1 MYRIPS
7 TLNGDLDYTQSLID
21 QFKTGEI
28 QAGQLKSNRVPMGI
42 YEQRKNQ
49 HYMLRLRCAGG
60 LVTPEQL
67 AKIAFVG
74 HQLSTSHL
82 HVTTRQEIQIHNV
95 DIEDAIPA
103 LKKLEKVGISSAG
116 GGGNTVR
123 NMMVDDRSGL
133 TADEE
138 FDVYPYV
145 EELTSRLIAE
155 KDSFTMPRKYKVAID
170 TSVATANYSYIA
182 DLGLQARIKDGQRGF
197 RVLIAGSAAS
207 NAHTGWEVFDFLPEK
222 DLYRAAK
229 ALKNWFHKYG
239 NRRNRHKARMRYVF
253 YKYGTEEAKRLYLE
267 EFEELKK
274 DGSIDF
280 EASALPLEHH
290 KPSFSPLGEKEV
302 KSEERRVKNSNPL
315 GVPADLQSD
324 GKQGTSKNEI
334 IDVEAFETWKR
345 RYAHKQT
352 NAEGLKENLWYAYI
366 PLRHGNNSTDFFA
379 EVAEYLGNYGNDVI
393 RFTKKEQI
401 QVRNIPEEYLT
412 NIYAFFKK
420 LGVYQI
426 DYPVVVTNLTCCTGA
441 DTCRL
446 GICLPK
452 GAIDGIAK
460 QLLDSDLNLDAIPD
474 FELRMNGCTNIC
486 ALATWGDLGFSGRVG
501 RVGDDPYPAYTIWL
515 PVKGKHEID
524 LQQGYIAAKKIPAFV
539 EDYLRDVIAEQAN
552 YADYYEYVA
561 KRGVNIV
568 KDLIAKY
575 KEVAPYSEKPD
586 TFFDF
591 GDDEKFSLI
600 KYGKAECSAG
610 LFDIIEI
617 DQDTI
622 REKRKEVEQLLENT
636 PQGVPADLQSAGKQA
651 ISGGSKVPADL
662 KSDGKQGTSK
672 IEKLLHDIVFSEN
685 RMLLVTRGLDPR
697 TDEDVYQ
704 GFEKE
709 FIAAGIIPQ
718 KFKVLTEKA
727 RNNESLISEKPL
739 IDELADLLNDLYQNM
754 DDSLQFKLPA
764 AQSPTDNTDNTDSKE
779 KSAESA
785 KSARPK
791 NGSEKEEKSVS
802 SVKSVGQKTGSEKEE
817 KSVSSVKSVGQ
828 KNTSEKEQKSVSSV
842 KSARQKNTSE
852 KEQKSSAGEP
862 EAISPDVKKD
872 FRGVMCPM
880 NFVKTKIALTPMQS
894 GQILEILL
902 DDGAPIE
909 NVPGSVKNEGHTIL
923 STEKVENYWKVLIK
937 KK

>member
-21 QFKTGEI
+21 QFKAGEI

-267 EFEELKK
+267 EFEKLKK

-280 EASALPLEHH
+280 EAPALPLEHH
-290 KPSFSPLGEKEV
+290 KPNF
-302 KSEERRVKNSNPL
+302 
-315 GVPADLQSD
+315 PALKAPTD
-324 GKQGTSKNEI
+324 
-334 IDVEAFETWKR
+334 FETWKR

-460 QLLDSDLNLDAIPD
+460 QLLNSNLNLDAIPD

-552 YADYYEYVA
+552 HAHYYDYVA

-575 KEVAPYSEKPD
+575 KEVAPYSEEPD

-622 REKRKEVEQLLENT
+622 REKRKEVELLMGNT
-636 PQGVPADLQSAGKQA
+636 PQGVPADLQSDGKQA
-651 ISGGSKVPADL
+651 I
-662 KSDGKQGTSK
+662 SK

-697 TDEDVYQ
+697 TDEDVYN

-718 KFKVLTEKA
+718 KFKVLTDKA
-727 RNNESLISEKPL
+727 RNNESLIEQKPL

-764 AQSPTDNTDNTDSKE
+764 E
-779 KSAESA
+779 KTPVEQVA
-785 KSARPK
+785 
-791 NGSEKEEKSVS
+791 EEK
-802 SVKSVGQKTGSEKEE
+802 TAEE
-817 KSVSSVKSVGQ
+817 KAPAEQVSE
-828 KNTSEKEQKSVSSV
+828 EKAPAEKA
-842 KSARQKNTSE
+842 SAAEETE
-852 KEQKSSAGEP
+852 T
-862 EAISPDVKKD
+862 IVPDVKKD

>member
-21 QFKTGEI
+21 QFKAGEI

-280 EASALPLEHH
+280 EAPALPLEHH
-290 KPSFSPLGEKEV
+290 KPNF
-302 KSEERRVKNSNPL
+302 
-315 GVPADLQSD
+315 PALKAPTD
-324 GKQGTSKNEI
+324 
-334 IDVEAFETWKR
+334 FETWKR

-379 EVAEYLGNYGNDVI
+379 KVAEYLGNYGNDVI

-460 QLLDSDLNLDAIPD
+460 QLLNSNLNLDAIPD

-501 RVGDDPYPAYTIWL
+501 RVGDAPYPAYTIWL

-552 YADYYEYVA
+552 YADYYDYVA

-575 KEVAPYSEKPD
+575 KEVAPYSEEPD

-622 REKRKEVEQLLENT
+622 REKRKEVELLMGNI
-636 PQGVPADLQSAGKQA
+636 PQGVPADLQSDGKQA
-651 ISGGSKVPADL
+651 
-662 KSDGKQGTSK
+662 TSK

-697 TDEDVYQ
+697 TDEDVYN

-718 KFKVLTEKA
+718 KFKVLTDKA
-727 RNNESLISEKPL
+727 RNNESLIEQKPL

-764 AQSPTDNTDNTDSKE
+764 E
-779 KSAESA
+779 KTPVEQVA
-785 KSARPK
+785 
-791 NGSEKEEKSVS
+791 EEK
-802 SVKSVGQKTGSEKEE
+802 TAEE
-817 KSVSSVKSVGQ
+817 KAPAEQVSE
-828 KNTSEKEQKSVSSV
+828 EKAPAEKA
-842 KSARQKNTSE
+842 SAAEETE
-852 KEQKSSAGEP
+852 T
-862 EAISPDVKKD
+862 IVPDVKKD

>member
-21 QFKTGEI
+21 QFKAGEI

-280 EASALPLEHH
+280 KAPALPLEHH
-290 KPSFSPLGEKEV
+290 KPNFPPLKA
-302 KSEERRVKNSNPL
+302 PT
-315 GVPADLQSD
+315 D
-324 GKQGTSKNEI
+324 
-334 IDVEAFETWKR
+334 FETWKR

-460 QLLDSDLNLDAIPD
+460 QLLNSNLNLDAIPD

-501 RVGDDPYPAYTIWL
+501 RVGDAPYPAYTIWL

-552 YADYYEYVA
+552 YADYYDYVA

-568 KDLIAKY
+568 KELIAKY
-575 KEVAPYSEKPD
+575 KEVAPYSEEPD

-622 REKRKEVEQLLENT
+622 REKRKEVELLMGNT
-636 PQGVPADLQSAGKQA
+636 PQGVPADLQSDGKQA
-651 ISGGSKVPADL
+651 
-662 KSDGKQGTSK
+662 TSK

-697 TDEDVYQ
+697 TDEDVYN

-718 KFKVLTEKA
+718 KFKVLTDKA
-727 RNNESLISEKPL
+727 RNNESLIEQKPL

-754 DDSLQFKLPA
+754 DDSLQFKLTA
-764 AQSPTDNTDNTDSKE
+764 E
-779 KSAESA
+779 KTPVEQVA
-785 KSARPK
+785 
-791 NGSEKEEKSVS
+791 EEKNA
-802 SVKSVGQKTGSEKEE
+802 EE
-817 KSVSSVKSVGQ
+817 KAPAEQVSE
-828 KNTSEKEQKSVSSV
+828 EKAPAEKA
-842 KSARQKNTSE
+842 SAAEETE
-852 KEQKSSAGEP
+852 T
-862 EAISPDVKKD
+862 IVPDVKKD

>member
-21 QFKTGEI
+21 QFKAGEI

-103 LKKLEKVGISSAG
+103 LKKLGKVGISSAG

-280 EASALPLEHH
+280 EAPALPLEHH
-290 KPSFSPLGEKEV
+290 KPNF
-302 KSEERRVKNSNPL
+302 
-315 GVPADLQSD
+315 PALKAPTD
-324 GKQGTSKNEI
+324 
-334 IDVEAFETWKR
+334 FETWKR

-352 NAEGLKENLWYAYI
+352 NAEGLKEDLWYAYI

-460 QLLDSDLNLDAIPD
+460 QLLNSNLNLDAIPD

-552 YADYYEYVA
+552 HADYYDYVA

-568 KDLIAKY
+568 KELIAKY
-575 KEVAPYSEKPD
+575 KEVAPYSEEPD

-622 REKRKEVEQLLENT
+622 REKRKEVEQLLGNI
-636 PQGVPADLQSAGKQA
+636 PQGVSADLQSDGKQA
-651 ISGGSKVPADL
+651 
-662 KSDGKQGTSK
+662 TSK

-697 TDEDVYQ
+697 TDEDVYN

-718 KFKVLTEKA
+718 KFKILTDKA
-727 RNNESLISEKPL
+727 RNNESLIEQKPL

-764 AQSPTDNTDNTDSKE
+764 E
-779 KSAESA
+779 KTPVEQVA
-785 KSARPK
+785 
-791 NGSEKEEKSVS
+791 EEKNA
-802 SVKSVGQKTGSEKEE
+802 EE
-817 KSVSSVKSVGQ
+817 KAPAEQVSE
-828 KNTSEKEQKSVSSV
+828 EKAPAEKA
-842 KSARQKNTSE
+842 SAAEETE
-852 KEQKSSAGEP
+852 T
-862 EAISPDVKKD
+862 IVPDVKKD

>member
-21 QFKTGEI
+21 QFKAGEI

-207 NAHTGWEVFDFLPEK
+207 NAHTGWEVFGFLPEK

-280 EASALPLEHH
+280 KAPALPLVHH
-290 KPSFSPLGEKEV
+290 KPNFPPLKA
-302 KSEERRVKNSNPL
+302 PT
-315 GVPADLQSD
+315 D
-324 GKQGTSKNEI
+324 
-334 IDVEAFETWKR
+334 FETWKR

-460 QLLDSDLNLDAIPD
+460 QLLSSDLNLDAIPD

-501 RVGDDPYPAYTIWL
+501 RVGDDPYPAYTVWL

-539 EDYLRDVIAEQAN
+539 EDYLRDVIAEQTN
-552 YADYYEYVA
+552 YVDYYEYVA

-575 KEVAPYSEKPD
+575 KEIASYSEEPD

-622 REKRKEVEQLLENT
+622 REKRKEVEQLE
-636 PQGVPADLQSAGKQA
+636 D
-651 ISGGSKVPADL
+651 
-662 KSDGKQGTSK
+662 TSK

-697 TDEDVYQ
+697 TDEDVYN

-718 KFKVLTEKA
+718 KFKVLTDKA

-764 AQSPTDNTDNTDSKE
+764 AQSPTDFTDNTDSKE

-785 KSARPK
+785 KSAR
-791 NGSEKEEKSVS
+791 
-802 SVKSVGQKTGSEKEE
+802 QKD
-817 KSVSSVKSVGQ
+817 
-828 KNTSEKEQKSVSSV
+828 TSE
-842 KSARQKNTSE
+842 N
-852 KEQKSSAGEP
+852 EQKSSAGEP
-862 EAISPDVKKD
+862 GATSPDVKKD

>member
-1 MYRIPS
+1 M
-7 TLNGDLDYTQSLID
+7 
-21 QFKTGEI
+21 
-28 QAGQLKSNRVPMGI
+28 
-42 YEQRKNQ
+42 
-49 HYMLRLRCAGG
+49 
-60 LVTPEQL
+60 
-67 AKIAFVG
+67 
-74 HQLSTSHL
+74 
-82 HVTTRQEIQIHNV
+82 
-95 DIEDAIPA
+95 
-103 LKKLEKVGISSAG
+103 
-116 GGGNTVR
+116 
-123 NMMVDDRSGL
+123 
-133 TADEE
+133 
-138 FDVYPYV
+138 
-145 EELTSRLIAE
+145 
-155 KDSFTMPRKYKVAID
+155 
-170 TSVATANYSYIA
+170 
-182 DLGLQARIKDGQRGF
+182 
-197 RVLIAGSAAS
+197 
-207 NAHTGWEVFDFLPEK
+207 
-222 DLYRAAK
+222 
-229 ALKNWFHKYG
+229 
-239 NRRNRHKARMRYVF
+239 
-253 YKYGTEEAKRLYLE
+253 YLE
-267 EFEELKK
+267 EFEALKK
-274 DGSIDF
+274 DDSIDF
-280 EASALPLEHH
+280 EAPALPLEHH
-290 KPSFSPLGEKEV
+290 KPNFPALKVWNETSGEKRSSV
-302 KSEERRVKNSNPL
+302 K
-315 GVPADLQSD
+315 
-324 GKQGTSKNEI
+324 EI
-334 IDVEAFETWKR
+334 LDSEAFETWKR

-379 EVAEYLGNYGNDVI
+379 EVAEYLANYGNDVI

-552 YADYYEYVA
+552 YADYYDYVA

-568 KDLIAKY
+568 KELIAKY
-575 KEVAPYSEKPD
+575 KEVAPYSEEPD

-622 REKRKEVEQLLENT
+622 REKLGEIDKILGDDKSHT
-636 PQGVPADLQSAGKQA
+636 DLTNLTDIVNEEDAK
-651 ISGGSKVPADL
+651 
-662 KSDGKQGTSK
+662 K

-697 TDEDVYQ
+697 TDDDVYN

-709 FIAAGIIPQ
+709 FIAAGIIRQ

-727 RNNESLISEKPL
+727 RNNESLTAEKTL
-739 IDELADLLNDLYQNM
+739 IDELAQLLNDLYQNM
-754 DDSLQFKLPA
+754 DDSLQFKLPSDSS
-764 AQSPTDNTDNTDSKE
+764 QTDAKDSKE
-779 KSAESA
+779 KDNQKEKSVGSVCVSESKNANDKSAESV
-785 KSARPK
+785 
-791 NGSEKEEKSVS
+791 GDQKEESNEI
-802 SVKSVGQKTGSEKEE
+802 Q
-817 KSVSSVKSVGQ
+817 
-828 KNTSEKEQKSVSSV
+828 
-842 KSARQKNTSE
+842 
-852 KEQKSSAGEP
+852 
-862 EAISPDVKKD
+862 PDVKKD

>member
-21 QFKTGEI
+21 QFKAGEI

-280 EASALPLEHH
+280 KAPALPLEHH
-290 KPSFSPLGEKEV
+290 KPNFPPLKA
-302 KSEERRVKNSNPL
+302 PT
-315 GVPADLQSD
+315 D
-324 GKQGTSKNEI
+324 
-334 IDVEAFETWKR
+334 FETWKR

-460 QLLDSDLNLDAIPD
+460 QLLNSNLNLDAIPD

-552 YADYYEYVA
+552 YADYYDYVA

-568 KDLIAKY
+568 KELIAKY
-575 KEVAPYSEKPD
+575 KEVAPYSEEPD

-622 REKRKEVEQLLENT
+622 REKRKEVEQLE
-636 PQGVPADLQSAGKQA
+636 D
-651 ISGGSKVPADL
+651 
-662 KSDGKQGTSK
+662 TSK

-697 TDEDVYQ
+697 TDEDVYN

-718 KFKVLTEKA
+718 KFKVLTDKA
-727 RNNESLISEKPL
+727 RNNESLIAEKPL

-764 AQSPTDNTDNTDSKE
+764 DQSPTDFTENTDSKE
-779 KSAESA
+779 KSAESN
-785 KSARPK
+785 S
-791 NGSEKEEKSVS
+791 KEEKSVS
-802 SVKSVGQKTGSEKEE
+802 SVKSVGQKD
-817 KSVSSVKSVGQ
+817 
-828 KNTSEKEQKSVSSV
+828 TSENE
-842 KSARQKNTSE
+842 E
-852 KEQKSSAGEP
+852 KSSAGEP

>member
-21 QFKTGEI
+21 QFKAGEI

-280 EASALPLEHH
+280 EAPTLPLEHH
-290 KPSFSPLGEKEV
+290 KPNFPPLKA
-302 KSEERRVKNSNPL
+302 PT
-315 GVPADLQSD
+315 D
-324 GKQGTSKNEI
+324 
-334 IDVEAFETWKR
+334 FETWKR

-460 QLLDSDLNLDAIPD
+460 QLLNSNLNLDAIPD

-501 RVGDDPYPAYTIWL
+501 RVGDAPYPAYTIWL

-552 YADYYEYVA
+552 YADYYDYVA

-568 KDLIAKY
+568 KELIAKY
-575 KEVAPYSEKPD
+575 KEVAPYSEEPD

-622 REKRKEVEQLLENT
+622 REKRKEVELLMGNT
-636 PQGVPADLQSAGKQA
+636 PQGVPADLQSDGKQA
-651 ISGGSKVPADL
+651 
-662 KSDGKQGTSK
+662 TSK

-697 TDEDVYQ
+697 TDEDVYN

-718 KFKVLTEKA
+718 KFKVLTDKA
-727 RNNESLISEKPL
+727 RNSASLIEQKPL

-754 DDSLQFKLPA
+754 DDSLQFKLTA
-764 AQSPTDNTDNTDSKE
+764 E
-779 KSAESA
+779 KTPVEQVA
-785 KSARPK
+785 
-791 NGSEKEEKSVS
+791 EEKNA
-802 SVKSVGQKTGSEKEE
+802 EE
-817 KSVSSVKSVGQ
+817 KAPAEQVSE
-828 KNTSEKEQKSVSSV
+828 EKAPAEKA
-842 KSARQKNTSE
+842 SAAEETE
-852 KEQKSSAGEP
+852 T
-862 EAISPDVKKD
+862 IVPDVKKD

>member
-21 QFKTGEI
+21 QFKAGEI

-82 HVTTRQEIQIHNV
+82 HITTRQEIQIHNV
-95 DIEDAIPA
+95 DIEDVIPA
-103 LKKLEKVGISSAG
+103 LKKLEKVSISSAG

-280 EASALPLEHH
+280 KAPALPLEHH
-290 KPSFSPLGEKEV
+290 KPNFPPLKA
-302 KSEERRVKNSNPL
+302 PT
-315 GVPADLQSD
+315 D
-324 GKQGTSKNEI
+324 
-334 IDVEAFETWKR
+334 FETWKR

-460 QLLDSDLNLDAIPD
+460 QLLNSNLNLDAIPD

-501 RVGDDPYPAYTIWL
+501 RVGDAPYPAYTIWL

-552 YADYYEYVA
+552 YADYYDYVA

-568 KDLIAKY
+568 KELIAKY
-575 KEVAPYSEKPD
+575 KEVAPYSEEPD

-622 REKRKEVEQLLENT
+622 REKRKEVELLMGNT
-636 PQGVPADLQSAGKQA
+636 PQGVPADLQSDGKQA
-651 ISGGSKVPADL
+651 
-662 KSDGKQGTSK
+662 TSK

-697 TDEDVYQ
+697 TDEDVYN

-718 KFKVLTEKA
+718 KFKVLTDKA
-727 RNNESLISEKPL
+727 RNNESLIEQKPL

-754 DDSLQFKLPA
+754 DDSLQFKLTA
-764 AQSPTDNTDNTDSKE
+764 E
-779 KSAESA
+779 KTPVEQVA
-785 KSARPK
+785 
-791 NGSEKEEKSVS
+791 EEKNA
-802 SVKSVGQKTGSEKEE
+802 EE
-817 KSVSSVKSVGQ
+817 KAPAEQVSE
-828 KNTSEKEQKSVSSV
+828 EKAPAEKA
-842 KSARQKNTSE
+842 SAAEETE
-852 KEQKSSAGEP
+852 T
-862 EAISPDVKKD
+862 IVPDVKKV

>member
-21 QFKTGEI
+21 QFKAGEI

-280 EASALPLEHH
+280 EAPALPLEHH
-290 KPSFSPLGEKEV
+290 KPNF
-302 KSEERRVKNSNPL
+302 
-315 GVPADLQSD
+315 PALKAPTD
-324 GKQGTSKNEI
+324 
-334 IDVEAFETWKR
+334 FETWKR

-460 QLLDSDLNLDAIPD
+460 QLLNSNLNLDAIPD

-552 YADYYEYVA
+552 YADYYDYVA

-575 KEVAPYSEKPD
+575 KEVAPYSEEPD

-622 REKRKEVEQLLENT
+622 REKRKEVELLMGNI
-636 PQGVPADLQSAGKQA
+636 PQGVPADLQSDGKQA
-651 ISGGSKVPADL
+651 
-662 KSDGKQGTSK
+662 TSK

-697 TDEDVYQ
+697 TDEDVYN

-718 KFKVLTEKA
+718 KFKVLTDKA
-727 RNNESLISEKPL
+727 RNNESLIEQKPL

-764 AQSPTDNTDNTDSKE
+764 E
-779 KSAESA
+779 KTPVEQVA
-785 KSARPK
+785 
-791 NGSEKEEKSVS
+791 EEKNA
-802 SVKSVGQKTGSEKEE
+802 EE
-817 KSVSSVKSVGQ
+817 KAPAEQVSE
-828 KNTSEKEQKSVSSV
+828 EKAPAEKA
-842 KSARQKNTSE
+842 SAAEETE
-852 KEQKSSAGEP
+852 T
-862 EAISPDVKKD
+862 IVPDVKKD

>member
-21 QFKTGEI
+21 QFKAGEI

-222 DLYRAAK
+222 HLYRAAK

-280 EASALPLEHH
+280 EAPALPLEHH
-290 KPSFSPLGEKEV
+290 KPNF
-302 KSEERRVKNSNPL
+302 
-315 GVPADLQSD
+315 PALKAPTD
-324 GKQGTSKNEI
+324 
-334 IDVEAFETWKR
+334 FETWKR

-379 EVAEYLGNYGNDVI
+379 ELAEYLGNYGNDVI

-460 QLLDSDLNLDAIPD
+460 QLLNSNLNLDAIPD

-552 YADYYEYVA
+552 YADYYDYVA

-568 KDLIAKY
+568 KELIAKY
-575 KEVAPYSEKPD
+575 KEVAPYSEEPD

-622 REKRKEVEQLLENT
+622 REKRKEVELLMGNT
-636 PQGVPADLQSAGKQA
+636 PQGVPADLQSDGKQA
-651 ISGGSKVPADL
+651 
-662 KSDGKQGTSK
+662 TSK

-697 TDEDVYQ
+697 TDEDVYN

-718 KFKVLTEKA
+718 KFKVLTDKA
-727 RNNESLISEKPL
+727 RNNESLIEQKPL

-764 AQSPTDNTDNTDSKE
+764 E
-779 KSAESA
+779 KTPVEQVA
-785 KSARPK
+785 
-791 NGSEKEEKSVS
+791 EEK
-802 SVKSVGQKTGSEKEE
+802 TAEE
-817 KSVSSVKSVGQ
+817 KAPAEQVSE
-828 KNTSEKEQKSVSSV
+828 EKAPAEKA
-842 KSARQKNTSE
+842 SAAEETE
-852 KEQKSSAGEP
+852 T
-862 EAISPDVKKD
+862 IVPDVKKD

>member
-21 QFKTGEI
+21 QFKAGEI

-280 EASALPLEHH
+280 EAPDLPLEHH
-290 KPSFSPLGEKEV
+290 KPDFSPLSEKEVKSGLKEV
-302 KSEERRVKNSNPL
+302 KSEERRVNNS
-315 GVPADLQSD
+315 SD
-324 GKQGTSKNEI
+324 FFDS
-334 IDVEAFETWKR
+334 EAFETWKR
-345 RYAHKQT
+345 RYAHKHT

-460 QLLDSDLNLDAIPD
+460 QLLNSNLNLDAIPD

-552 YADYYEYVA
+552 HADYYDYVA

-568 KDLIAKY
+568 KELIAKY
-575 KEVAPYSEKPD
+575 KEVAPYSEEPD

-622 REKRKEVEQLLENT
+622 REKRKEVELLMGNI
-636 PQGVPADLQSAGKQA
+636 PQGVPADLQSDGKQA
-651 ISGGSKVPADL
+651 
-662 KSDGKQGTSK
+662 TSK

-697 TDEDVYQ
+697 TDEDVYN

-718 KFKVLTEKA
+718 KFKVLTDKA
-727 RNNESLISEKPL
+727 RNSASLIEQKPL

-764 AQSPTDNTDNTDSKE
+764 E
-779 KSAESA
+779 KTPVEQVA
-785 KSARPK
+785 
-791 NGSEKEEKSVS
+791 EEK
-802 SVKSVGQKTGSEKEE
+802 TAEE
-817 KSVSSVKSVGQ
+817 KAPAEQVSE
-828 KNTSEKEQKSVSSV
+828 EKAPAEKA
-842 KSARQKNTSE
+842 SAAEETE
-852 KEQKSSAGEP
+852 T
-862 EAISPDVKKD
+862 IVPDVKKD

>member
-21 QFKTGEI
+21 QFKAGEI

-267 EFEELKK
+267 EFEKLKK

-280 EASALPLEHH
+280 EAPALPLEHH
-290 KPSFSPLGEKEV
+290 KPNF
-302 KSEERRVKNSNPL
+302 
-315 GVPADLQSD
+315 PALKAPTD
-324 GKQGTSKNEI
+324 
-334 IDVEAFETWKR
+334 FETWKR

-460 QLLDSDLNLDAIPD
+460 QLLNSNLNLDAIPD

-552 YADYYEYVA
+552 YADYYDYVA

-568 KDLIAKY
+568 KELIAKY
-575 KEVAPYSEKPD
+575 KEVAPYSEEPD

-622 REKRKEVEQLLENT
+622 REKRKEVELLMGNI
-636 PQGVPADLQSAGKQA
+636 PQGVPTDLQ
-651 ISGGSKVPADL
+651 
-662 KSDGKQGTSK
+662 SDGKQATSK

-697 TDEDVYQ
+697 TDEDVYN

-718 KFKVLTEKA
+718 KFKVLTDKA
-727 RNNESLISEKPL
+727 RNNESLIEQKPL

-764 AQSPTDNTDNTDSKE
+764 E
-779 KSAESA
+779 KTPVEQVA
-785 KSARPK
+785 
-791 NGSEKEEKSVS
+791 EEKNA
-802 SVKSVGQKTGSEKEE
+802 EE
-817 KSVSSVKSVGQ
+817 KAPAEQVSE
-828 KNTSEKEQKSVSSV
+828 EKAPAEKA
-842 KSARQKNTSE
+842 SAAEETE
-852 KEQKSSAGEP
+852 T
-862 EAISPDVKKD
+862 IVPDVKKD

>member
-21 QFKTGEI
+21 QFKAGEI

-170 TSVATANYSYIA
+170 TSEATANYSYIA

-280 EASALPLEHH
+280 EAPALPLEHH
-290 KPSFSPLGEKEV
+290 KPGF
-302 KSEERRVKNSNPL
+302 
-315 GVPADLQSD
+315 PALKAPTD
-324 GKQGTSKNEI
+324 
-334 IDVEAFETWKR
+334 FETWKR

-460 QLLDSDLNLDAIPD
+460 QLLNSNLNLDAIPD

-552 YADYYEYVA
+552 YADYYDYVA

-568 KDLIAKY
+568 KELIAKY
-575 KEVAPYSEKPD
+575 KEVAPYSEEPD

-622 REKRKEVEQLLENT
+622 REKRKEVEQLLGNT
-636 PQGVPADLQSAGKQA
+636 PQGVPADLQS
-651 ISGGSKVPADL
+651 
-662 KSDGKQGTSK
+662 DGKQETSK

-697 TDEDVYQ
+697 TDEDVYN

-718 KFKVLTEKA
+718 KFKVLTDKA
-727 RNNESLISEKPL
+727 RNNESLIAEKPL

-764 AQSPTDNTDNTDSKE
+764 E
-779 KSAESA
+779 KTQVEQVA
-785 KSARPK
+785 
-791 NGSEKEEKSVS
+791 EEKNA
-802 SVKSVGQKTGSEKEE
+802 EE
-817 KSVSSVKSVGQ
+817 KAPAEQVSE
-828 KNTSEKEQKSVSSV
+828 EKAPAEKA
-842 KSARQKNTSE
+842 SAAEETE
-852 KEQKSSAGEP
+852 T
-862 EAISPDVKKD
+862 IVPDVKKD

>member
-21 QFKTGEI
+21 QFKAGEI

-280 EASALPLEHH
+280 KAPALPLEHH
-290 KPSFSPLGEKEV
+290 KPNFPPLK
-302 KSEERRVKNSNPL
+302 
-315 GVPADLQSD
+315 VPTD
-324 GKQGTSKNEI
+324 
-334 IDVEAFETWKR
+334 FETWKR

-460 QLLDSDLNLDAIPD
+460 QLLNSNLNLDAIPD

-539 EDYLRDVIAEQAN
+539 EDYLRDVIAEQVN
-552 YADYYEYVA
+552 YADYYDYVA

-568 KDLIAKY
+568 KELIAKY
-575 KEVAPYSEKPD
+575 KEVAPYSEEPD

-622 REKRKEVEQLLENT
+622 REKRKEVELLMGNT
-636 PQGVPADLQSAGKQA
+636 PQGVPADLQSDGKQA
-651 ISGGSKVPADL
+651 I
-662 KSDGKQGTSK
+662 SK

-697 TDEDVYQ
+697 TDEDVYN

-718 KFKVLTEKA
+718 KFKVLTDKA
-727 RNNESLISEKPL
+727 RNNESLIEQKPL

-764 AQSPTDNTDNTDSKE
+764 E
-779 KSAESA
+779 KTPVEQVA
-785 KSARPK
+785 
-791 NGSEKEEKSVS
+791 EEKNA
-802 SVKSVGQKTGSEKEE
+802 EE
-817 KSVSSVKSVGQ
+817 KAPAEQVAE
-828 KNTSEKEQKSVSSV
+828 EKAPVEKA
-842 KSARQKNTSE
+842 SAAEETE
-852 KEQKSSAGEP
+852 T
-862 EAISPDVKKD
+862 IVPDVKKD

>member
-21 QFKTGEI
+21 QFKAGEI

-116 GGGNTVR
+116 GGGNTIR

-280 EASALPLEHH
+280 KAPALPLEHH
-290 KPSFSPLGEKEV
+290 KPNFPPLKA
-302 KSEERRVKNSNPL
+302 PT
-315 GVPADLQSD
+315 D
-324 GKQGTSKNEI
+324 
-334 IDVEAFETWKR
+334 FETWKR

-460 QLLDSDLNLDAIPD
+460 QLLNSNLNLDAIPD

-552 YADYYEYVA
+552 YADYYDYVA

-575 KEVAPYSEKPD
+575 KEVAPYSEEPD

-622 REKRKEVEQLLENT
+622 REKRKEVELLMGNT
-636 PQGVPADLQSAGKQA
+636 PQGVPADLQSDGKQA
-651 ISGGSKVPADL
+651 
-662 KSDGKQGTSK
+662 TSK

-697 TDEDVYQ
+697 TDEDVYN

-718 KFKVLTEKA
+718 KFKVLTDKA
-727 RNNESLISEKPL
+727 RNNESLIEQKPL

-754 DDSLQFKLPA
+754 DDSLQFKLTA
-764 AQSPTDNTDNTDSKE
+764 E
-779 KSAESA
+779 KTPVEQVA
-785 KSARPK
+785 
-791 NGSEKEEKSVS
+791 EEKNA
-802 SVKSVGQKTGSEKEE
+802 EE
-817 KSVSSVKSVGQ
+817 KAPAEQVSE
-828 KNTSEKEQKSVSSV
+828 EKAPAEKA
-842 KSARQKNTSE
+842 SAAEETE
-852 KEQKSSAGEP
+852 T
-862 EAISPDVKKD
+862 IVPDVKKD

>member
-280 EASALPLEHH
+280 EAPALPLEHH
-290 KPSFSPLGEKEV
+290 KPNF
-302 KSEERRVKNSNPL
+302 
-315 GVPADLQSD
+315 PALKAPTD
-324 GKQGTSKNEI
+324 
-334 IDVEAFETWKR
+334 FETWKR

-460 QLLDSDLNLDAIPD
+460 QLLNSDLNLDAIPD

-515 PVKGKHEID
+515 PVRGKHEID

-552 YADYYEYVA
+552 YTDYYEYVA

-575 KEVAPYSEKPD
+575 KEVAPYSEEPD

-622 REKRKEVEQLLENT
+622 REKRKEVELLMGNT
-636 PQGVPADLQSAGKQA
+636 PQGVPADLQS
-651 ISGGSKVPADL
+651 
-662 KSDGKQGTSK
+662 DGKQETSK

-697 TDEDVYQ
+697 TDEDVYN

-718 KFKVLTEKA
+718 KFKVLTDKA
-727 RNNESLISEKPL
+727 RNNKSLIAEKPL
-739 IDELADLLNDLYQNM
+739 IDELAQLLNDLYQNM
-754 DDSLQFKLPA
+754 DDSLQFKLPSDSS
-764 AQSPTDNTDNTDSKE
+764 QTDAKDSKE
-779 KSAESA
+779 KDNQ
-785 KSARPK
+785 K
-791 NGSEKEEKSVS
+791 EKSVE
-802 SVKSVGQKTGSEKEE
+802 SVKSVCVSESKNEEKE
-817 KSVSSVKSVGQ
+817 
-828 KNTSEKEQKSVSSV
+828 
-842 KSARQKNTSE
+842 SA
-852 KEQKSSAGEP
+852 
-862 EAISPDVKKD
+862 AISPDVKKD

>member
-21 QFKTGEI
+21 QFKAGEI

-280 EASALPLEHH
+280 KAPALPLEHH
-290 KPSFSPLGEKEV
+290 KPSFSPLSEKEV
-302 KSEERRVKNSNPL
+302 KSEERRVKNS
-315 GVPADLQSD
+315 SD
-324 GKQGTSKNEI
+324 FFDS
-334 IDVEAFETWKR
+334 EAFETWKR

-460 QLLDSDLNLDAIPD
+460 QLLNSNLNLDAIPD

-552 YADYYEYVA
+552 YADYYDYVA

-575 KEVAPYSEKPD
+575 KEVAPYSEEPD

-622 REKRKEVEQLLENT
+622 REKRKEVEQLE
-636 PQGVPADLQSAGKQA
+636 D
-651 ISGGSKVPADL
+651 
-662 KSDGKQGTSK
+662 TSK

-697 TDEDVYQ
+697 TDDDVYN

-709 FIAAGIIPQ
+709 FIAAGIIPK
-718 KFKVLTEKA
+718 KFKVLTDKA

-764 AQSPTDNTDNTDSKE
+764 AQSPTDFTDNTDSKE

-785 KSARPK
+785 KSAR
-791 NGSEKEEKSVS
+791 
-802 SVKSVGQKTGSEKEE
+802 QKD
-817 KSVSSVKSVGQ
+817 
-828 KNTSEKEQKSVSSV
+828 TSE
-842 KSARQKNTSE
+842 N
-852 KEQKSSAGEP
+852 EQKSSAGEP

-923 STEKVENYWKVLIK
+923 STEKIENYWKVLIK

>member
-21 QFKTGEI
+21 QFKAGEI

-280 EASALPLEHH
+280 EAPALPLEHH
-290 KPSFSPLGEKEV
+290 KPSFSPLSEKEA
-302 KSEERRVKNSNPL
+302 KSEERRVKNS
-315 GVPADLQSD
+315 SD
-324 GKQGTSKNEI
+324 FF
-334 IDVEAFETWKR
+334 DAEAFETWKR

-501 RVGDDPYPAYTIWL
+501 RVGDNPYPAYTIWL

-552 YADYYEYVA
+552 YADYYDYVA

-575 KEVAPYSEKPD
+575 KEVAPYSEEPD

-622 REKRKEVEQLLENT
+622 REKLREIDKILGDDKSHT
-636 PQGVPADLQSAGKQA
+636 DLTNLTDIVNEEDAK
-651 ISGGSKVPADL
+651 
-662 KSDGKQGTSK
+662 K

-697 TDEDVYQ
+697 TDEDVYN

-718 KFKVLTEKA
+718 KFKVLTDKA

-764 AQSPTDNTDNTDSKE
+764 AQSPTDFTDNTDSKE
-779 KSAESA
+779 KSAESNSKEE
-785 KSARPK
+785 KSVGEE
-791 NGSEKEEKSVS
+791 NGSENEQKSVS
-802 SVKSVGQKTGSEKEE
+802 SVKSVG
-817 KSVSSVKSVGQ
+817 
-828 KNTSEKEQKSVSSV
+828 
-842 KSARQKNTSE
+842 QKNTSE

>member
-21 QFKTGEI
+21 QFKAGEI

-42 YEQRKNQ
+42 YEQRNNQ

-133 TADEE
+133 TANEE

-280 EASALPLEHH
+280 EAPALPLEHH
-290 KPSFSPLGEKEV
+290 KPNF
-302 KSEERRVKNSNPL
+302 
-315 GVPADLQSD
+315 PALNAPTD
-324 GKQGTSKNEI
+324 
-334 IDVEAFETWKR
+334 FETWKR

-460 QLLDSDLNLDAIPD
+460 QLLNSDLNLDAIPD

-539 EDYLRDVIAEQAN
+539 EDYLSDVIAEQAN
-552 YADYYEYVA
+552 YADYYDYVA

-568 KDLIAKY
+568 KELIAKY
-575 KEVAPYSEKPD
+575 KEVAPYSEEPD

-622 REKRKEVEQLLENT
+622 REKRKEVELLMGNT
-636 PQGVPADLQSAGKQA
+636 PQGVPADLQSDGKQA
-651 ISGGSKVPADL
+651 
-662 KSDGKQGTSK
+662 TSK

-697 TDEDVYQ
+697 TDEDVYN

-718 KFKVLTEKA
+718 KFKVLTDKA
-727 RNNESLISEKPL
+727 RNNESLIEQKPL

-754 DDSLQFKLPA
+754 DDSLQFKLTA
-764 AQSPTDNTDNTDSKE
+764 E
-779 KSAESA
+779 KTPVEQVA
-785 KSARPK
+785 
-791 NGSEKEEKSVS
+791 EEKAA
-802 SVKSVGQKTGSEKEE
+802 EE
-817 KSVSSVKSVGQ
+817 KAPAEQVSE
-828 KNTSEKEQKSVSSV
+828 EKAPAEKA
-842 KSARQKNTSE
+842 SAAEETE
-852 KEQKSSAGEP
+852 T
-862 EAISPDVKKD
+862 IVPDVKKD

>member
-21 QFKTGEI
+21 QFKAGEI

-280 EASALPLEHH
+280 EAPALPLEHH
-290 KPSFSPLGEKEV
+290 KPSFSPLDA
-302 KSEERRVKNSNPL
+302 PT
-315 GVPADLQSD
+315 D
-324 GKQGTSKNEI
+324 
-334 IDVEAFETWKR
+334 FETWKR

-460 QLLDSDLNLDAIPD
+460 QLLNSNLNLDAIPD

-575 KEVAPYSEKPD
+575 KEVAPYSEEPD

-622 REKRKEVEQLLENT
+622 REKRKEVEQLE
-636 PQGVPADLQSAGKQA
+636 D
-651 ISGGSKVPADL
+651 
-662 KSDGKQGTSK
+662 TSK

-709 FIAAGIIPQ
+709 FIAAGIIPK
-718 KFKVLTEKA
+718 KFKVLTDKA
-727 RNNESLISEKPL
+727 RNNESLRSEKPL
-739 IDELADLLNDLYQNM
+739 IDELADLLNNLYQNM

-764 AQSPTDNTDNTDSKE
+764 AQSPTDFTENTDSKE

-785 KSARPK
+785 KS
-791 NGSEKEEKSVS
+791 
-802 SVKSVGQKTGSEKEE
+802 
-817 KSVSSVKSVGQ
+817 VGQ
-828 KNTSEKEQKSVSSV
+828 KNTSE
-842 KSARQKNTSE
+842 N
-852 KEQKSSAGEP
+852 EQKSSAGEP

>member
-21 QFKTGEI
+21 QFKAGEI

-280 EASALPLEHH
+280 KAPALPLEHH
-290 KPSFSPLGEKEV
+290 KPNFPPLKA
-302 KSEERRVKNSNPL
+302 PT
-315 GVPADLQSD
+315 D
-324 GKQGTSKNEI
+324 
-334 IDVEAFETWKR
+334 FETWKR

-460 QLLDSDLNLDAIPD
+460 QLLNSDLNLDAIPD

-552 YADYYEYVA
+552 YADYYDYVA

-568 KDLIAKY
+568 KELIAKY
-575 KEVAPYSEKPD
+575 KEVAPYSEEPD

-622 REKRKEVEQLLENT
+622 REKRKEVELLMGNT
-636 PQGVPADLQSAGKQA
+636 PQGVPADLQSDGKQA
-651 ISGGSKVPADL
+651 I
-662 KSDGKQGTSK
+662 SK

-697 TDEDVYQ
+697 TDEDVYN

-718 KFKVLTEKA
+718 KFKVLTDKA
-727 RNNESLISEKPL
+727 RNNESLIEQKPL

-764 AQSPTDNTDNTDSKE
+764 E
-779 KSAESA
+779 KTPVEQIA
-785 KSARPK
+785 
-791 NGSEKEEKSVS
+791 EEKNA
-802 SVKSVGQKTGSEKEE
+802 EE
-817 KSVSSVKSVGQ
+817 KAPAEQVAE
-828 KNTSEKEQKSVSSV
+828 EKAPVEKA
-842 KSARQKNTSE
+842 SAAEETE
-852 KEQKSSAGEP
+852 T
-862 EAISPDVKKD
+862 IVPDVKKD

>member
-21 QFKTGEI
+21 QFKAGEI

-170 TSVATANYSYIA
+170 TSEATANYSYIA

-267 EFEELKK
+267 EFEKLKK

-280 EASALPLEHH
+280 EAPALPLEHH
-290 KPSFSPLGEKEV
+290 KPNF
-302 KSEERRVKNSNPL
+302 
-315 GVPADLQSD
+315 PALKAPTD
-324 GKQGTSKNEI
+324 
-334 IDVEAFETWKR
+334 FETWKR

-460 QLLDSDLNLDAIPD
+460 QLLNSNLNLDAIPD

-552 YADYYEYVA
+552 YADYYDYVA

-575 KEVAPYSEKPD
+575 KEIAPYSEEPD

-622 REKRKEVEQLLENT
+622 REKRKEVEQLLGNT
-636 PQGVPADLQSAGKQA
+636 PQGVPADLQS
-651 ISGGSKVPADL
+651 
-662 KSDGKQGTSK
+662 DGKQETSK

-697 TDEDVYQ
+697 TDDDVYN

-718 KFKVLTEKA
+718 KFKVLTDKA
-727 RNNESLISEKPL
+727 RNSESLIAEKPL
-739 IDELADLLNDLYQNM
+739 IDELANLLNDLYQNM

-764 AQSPTDNTDNTDSKE
+764 E
-779 KSAESA
+779 KTPVEQVA
-785 KSARPK
+785 
-791 NGSEKEEKSVS
+791 EEK
-802 SVKSVGQKTGSEKEE
+802 TAEE
-817 KSVSSVKSVGQ
+817 KAPAEQVSE
-828 KNTSEKEQKSVSSV
+828 EKAPAEKA
-842 KSARQKNTSE
+842 SAAEETE
-852 KEQKSSAGEP
+852 T
-862 EAISPDVKKD
+862 IVPDVKKD

>member
-21 QFKTGEI
+21 QFKAGEI

-280 EASALPLEHH
+280 EAPALPLEHH
-290 KPSFSPLGEKEV
+290 KPNFPPLKA
-302 KSEERRVKNSNPL
+302 PT
-315 GVPADLQSD
+315 D
-324 GKQGTSKNEI
+324 
-334 IDVEAFETWKR
+334 FETWKR

-460 QLLDSDLNLDAIPD
+460 QLLNSNLNLDAIPD

-552 YADYYEYVA
+552 YADYYDYVA

-568 KDLIAKY
+568 KELIAKY
-575 KEVAPYSEKPD
+575 KEVAPYSEEPD

-622 REKRKEVEQLLENT
+622 REKRKEVELLMGNI
-636 PQGVPADLQSAGKQA
+636 PQGVPADLQSDGKQA
-651 ISGGSKVPADL
+651 
-662 KSDGKQGTSK
+662 TSK

-697 TDEDVYQ
+697 TDEDVYN

-718 KFKVLTEKA
+718 KFKVLTDKA
-727 RNNESLISEKPL
+727 RNNESLIEQKPL

-764 AQSPTDNTDNTDSKE
+764 E
-779 KSAESA
+779 KTLVEQVA
-785 KSARPK
+785 
-791 NGSEKEEKSVS
+791 EEKAA
-802 SVKSVGQKTGSEKEE
+802 EE
-817 KSVSSVKSVGQ
+817 KAPAEQVSE
-828 KNTSEKEQKSVSSV
+828 EKTPAEKA
-842 KSARQKNTSE
+842 SAAEETE
-852 KEQKSSAGEP
+852 T
-862 EAISPDVKKD
+862 IVPDVKKD

>member
-21 QFKTGEI
+21 QFKAGEI

-267 EFEELKK
+267 EFEKLKK

-280 EASALPLEHH
+280 EAPALPLEHH
-290 KPSFSPLGEKEV
+290 KPNF
-302 KSEERRVKNSNPL
+302 
-315 GVPADLQSD
+315 PALKAPTD
-324 GKQGTSKNEI
+324 
-334 IDVEAFETWKR
+334 FETWKR

-460 QLLDSDLNLDAIPD
+460 QLLNSNLNLDAIPD

-552 YADYYEYVA
+552 YADYYDYVA

-568 KDLIAKY
+568 KELIAKY
-575 KEVAPYSEKPD
+575 KEVAPYSEEPD

-622 REKRKEVEQLLENT
+622 REKRKEVELLMGNI
-636 PQGVPADLQSAGKQA
+636 PQGVPTDLQ
-651 ISGGSKVPADL
+651 
-662 KSDGKQGTSK
+662 SDGKQATSK

-697 TDEDVYQ
+697 TDEDVYN

-718 KFKVLTEKA
+718 KFKVLTDKA
-727 RNNESLISEKPL
+727 RNNESLIEQKPL

-764 AQSPTDNTDNTDSKE
+764 E
-779 KSAESA
+779 KTPVEQVA
-785 KSARPK
+785 
-791 NGSEKEEKSVS
+791 EEK
-802 SVKSVGQKTGSEKEE
+802 TAEE
-817 KSVSSVKSVGQ
+817 KAPAEQVSE
-828 KNTSEKEQKSVSSV
+828 EKAPAEKA
-842 KSARQKNTSE
+842 SAAEETE
-852 KEQKSSAGEP
+852 T
-862 EAISPDVKKD
+862 IVPDVKKD

-923 STEKVENYWKVLIK
+923 STEKVENYWKVLIRK
-937 KK
+937 K

>member
-21 QFKTGEI
+21 QFKAGEI

-280 EASALPLEHH
+280 EAPALPLEHH
-290 KPSFSPLGEKEV
+290 KPSFSPLSEKEV
-302 KSEERRVKNSNPL
+302 KSEERRVKNS
-315 GVPADLQSD
+315 SD
-324 GKQGTSKNEI
+324 FFDS
-334 IDVEAFETWKR
+334 EAFETWKR

-379 EVAEYLGNYGNDVI
+379 EVAEYLCNYGNDVI

-486 ALATWGDLGFSGRVG
+486 ALTTWGDLGFSGRVG

-575 KEVAPYSEKPD
+575 KEIAPYSEEPD

-622 REKRKEVEQLLENT
+622 REKRKEVEQLLGNI
-636 PQGVPADLQSAGKQA
+636 PQGVPADLQS
-651 ISGGSKVPADL
+651 
-662 KSDGKQGTSK
+662 DGKQETSK

-697 TDEDVYQ
+697 TDEDVYN

-718 KFKVLTEKA
+718 KFKVLTDKA
-727 RNNESLISEKPL
+727 RNNESLIAEKPL

-779 KSAESA
+779 KSAGQ
-785 KSARPK
+785 K
-791 NGSEKEEKSVS
+791 NRSENEEKSVS
-802 SVKSVGQKTGSEKEE
+802 SVKSVGQR
-817 KSVSSVKSVGQ
+817 
-828 KNTSEKEQKSVSSV
+828 NRSEKEQKSVSSV
-842 KSARQKNTSE
+842 KSVGQKIGSE
-852 KEQKSSAGEP
+852 NEQKSSAGEP

-902 DDGAPIE
+902 DEGAPIE

-923 STEKVENYWKVLIK
+923 STEKVENYWKVLIRK
-937 KK
+937 K

>member
-21 QFKTGEI
+21 QFKAGEI

-253 YKYGTEEAKRLYLE
+253 YRYGTEEAKRLYLE

-280 EASALPLEHH
+280 EAPALPLEHH
-290 KPSFSPLGEKEV
+290 KPNF
-302 KSEERRVKNSNPL
+302 
-315 GVPADLQSD
+315 PALKAPTD
-324 GKQGTSKNEI
+324 
-334 IDVEAFETWKR
+334 FETWKR

-460 QLLDSDLNLDAIPD
+460 QLLNSNLNLDAIPD

-552 YADYYEYVA
+552 YADYYDYVA

-568 KDLIAKY
+568 KELIAKY
-575 KEVAPYSEKPD
+575 KEVAPYSEEPD

-622 REKRKEVEQLLENT
+622 REKRKEVGLLMGNI
-636 PQGVPADLQSAGKQA
+636 PQGVPADLQSDGKQA
-651 ISGGSKVPADL
+651 
-662 KSDGKQGTSK
+662 TSK

-697 TDEDVYQ
+697 TDEDVYN

-718 KFKVLTEKA
+718 KFKVLTDKA
-727 RNNESLISEKPL
+727 RNNESLIEQKPL

-764 AQSPTDNTDNTDSKE
+764 E
-779 KSAESA
+779 KTPVEQVA
-785 KSARPK
+785 
-791 NGSEKEEKSVS
+791 EEKNA
-802 SVKSVGQKTGSEKEE
+802 EE
-817 KSVSSVKSVGQ
+817 KAPAEQVSE
-828 KNTSEKEQKSVSSV
+828 EKAPAEKA
-842 KSARQKNTSE
+842 SAAEETE
-852 KEQKSSAGEP
+852 T
-862 EAISPDVKKD
+862 IVPDVKKD

>member
-21 QFKTGEI
+21 QFKAGEI

-82 HVTTRQEIQIHNV
+82 HITTRQEIQIHNV

-280 EASALPLEHH
+280 EAPALPLEHH
-290 KPSFSPLGEKEV
+290 KPNFPPLKA
-302 KSEERRVKNSNPL
+302 PT
-315 GVPADLQSD
+315 D
-324 GKQGTSKNEI
+324 
-334 IDVEAFETWKR
+334 FETWKR

-460 QLLDSDLNLDAIPD
+460 QLLNSNLNLDAIPD

-501 RVGDDPYPAYTIWL
+501 RVGDAPYPAYTIWL

-552 YADYYEYVA
+552 YADYYDYVA

-568 KDLIAKY
+568 KELIAKY
-575 KEVAPYSEKPD
+575 KEVAPYSEEPD

-622 REKRKEVEQLLENT
+622 REKRKEVELLMGNT
-636 PQGVPADLQSAGKQA
+636 PQGVPADLQSDGKQA
-651 ISGGSKVPADL
+651 I
-662 KSDGKQGTSK
+662 SK

-697 TDEDVYQ
+697 TDEDVYN

-709 FIAAGIIPQ
+709 FIAAGIISQ
-718 KFKVLTEKA
+718 KFKVLTDKA
-727 RNNESLISEKPL
+727 RNNESLIEQKPL

-754 DDSLQFKLPA
+754 DDSLQFKLTA
-764 AQSPTDNTDNTDSKE
+764 E
-779 KSAESA
+779 KTPVEQVA
-785 KSARPK
+785 
-791 NGSEKEEKSVS
+791 EEKNA
-802 SVKSVGQKTGSEKEE
+802 EE
-817 KSVSSVKSVGQ
+817 KAPAEQVSE
-828 KNTSEKEQKSVSSV
+828 EKAPAEKA
-842 KSARQKNTSE
+842 SAAEETE
-852 KEQKSSAGEP
+852 T
-862 EAISPDVKKD
+862 IVPDVKKD

>member
-21 QFKTGEI
+21 QFKAGEI

-280 EASALPLEHH
+280 EAPALPLEHH
-290 KPSFSPLGEKEV
+290 KPNFPPLKA
-302 KSEERRVKNSNPL
+302 PT
-315 GVPADLQSD
+315 D
-324 GKQGTSKNEI
+324 
-334 IDVEAFETWKR
+334 FETWKR

-379 EVAEYLGNYGNDVI
+379 EVAEYLDNYGNDVI

-460 QLLDSDLNLDAIPD
+460 QLLNSDLNLDAIPD

-552 YADYYEYVA
+552 YADYYDYVA

-568 KDLIAKY
+568 KELIAKY
-575 KEVAPYSEKPD
+575 KEVAPYSEEPD

-622 REKRKEVEQLLENT
+622 REKRKEVELLMGNT
-636 PQGVPADLQSAGKQA
+636 PQGVPADLQSDGKQA
-651 ISGGSKVPADL
+651 
-662 KSDGKQGTSK
+662 TSK

-697 TDEDVYQ
+697 TDEDVYN

-718 KFKVLTEKA
+718 KFKVLTDKA
-727 RNNESLISEKPL
+727 RNNESLIEQKPL

-764 AQSPTDNTDNTDSKE
+764 E
-779 KSAESA
+779 KTPVEQVA
-785 KSARPK
+785 
-791 NGSEKEEKSVS
+791 EEKAA
-802 SVKSVGQKTGSEKEE
+802 EE
-817 KSVSSVKSVGQ
+817 KTPAEQVSE
-828 KNTSEKEQKSVSSV
+828 EKAPAEKA
-842 KSARQKNTSE
+842 SAAEETE
-852 KEQKSSAGEP
+852 T
-862 EAISPDVKKD
+862 IVPDVKKD

>member
-21 QFKTGEI
+21 QFKAGEI

-253 YKYGTEEAKRLYLE
+253 YRYGTEEAKRLYLE

-280 EASALPLEHH
+280 EAPALPLEHH
-290 KPSFSPLGEKEV
+290 KPNF
-302 KSEERRVKNSNPL
+302 
-315 GVPADLQSD
+315 PALKAPTD
-324 GKQGTSKNEI
+324 
-334 IDVEAFETWKR
+334 FETWKR

-460 QLLDSDLNLDAIPD
+460 QLLNSNLNLDAIPD

-552 YADYYEYVA
+552 YADYYDYVA
-561 KRGVNIV
+561 KRGVDIV
-568 KDLIAKY
+568 KELIAKY
-575 KEVAPYSEKPD
+575 KEVAPYSEEPD

-622 REKRKEVEQLLENT
+622 REKRKEVELLMENI
-636 PQGVPADLQSAGKQA
+636 PQGVTADLQSDGKQA
-651 ISGGSKVPADL
+651 
-662 KSDGKQGTSK
+662 TSK

-697 TDEDVYQ
+697 TDEDVYN

-718 KFKVLTEKA
+718 KFKVLTDKA
-727 RNNESLISEKPL
+727 RNNESLIEQKPL

-764 AQSPTDNTDNTDSKE
+764 EKTPVEQVAKE
-779 KSAESA
+779 KNA
-785 KSARPK
+785 
-791 NGSEKEEKSVS
+791 EEKAPAEQVS
-802 SVKSVGQKTGSEKEE
+802 EE
-817 KSVSSVKSVGQ
+817 KAPA
-828 KNTSEKEQKSVSSV
+828 EKA
-842 KSARQKNTSE
+842 SAAEETE
-852 KEQKSSAGEP
+852 T
-862 EAISPDVKKD
+862 IVPDVKKD

>member
-21 QFKTGEI
+21 QFKAGEI

-207 NAHTGWEVFDFLPEK
+207 NAHTGWEVFNFLPEK

-280 EASALPLEHH
+280 KAPALPLEHH
-290 KPSFSPLGEKEV
+290 KPSFSPLSEKEV
-302 KSEERRVKNSNPL
+302 KSEERRVKNS
-315 GVPADLQSD
+315 SD
-324 GKQGTSKNEI
+324 FFDS
-334 IDVEAFETWKR
+334 EAFETWKR

-460 QLLDSDLNLDAIPD
+460 QLLNSNLNLDAIPD

-552 YADYYEYVA
+552 YADYYDYVA

-575 KEVAPYSEKPD
+575 KEVAPYSEEPD

-622 REKRKEVEQLLENT
+622 REKRKEVEQLE
-636 PQGVPADLQSAGKQA
+636 D
-651 ISGGSKVPADL
+651 
-662 KSDGKQGTSK
+662 TSK

-697 TDEDVYQ
+697 TDDDVYN

-709 FIAAGIIPQ
+709 FIAAGIIPK
-718 KFKVLTEKA
+718 KFKVLTDKA

-764 AQSPTDNTDNTDSKE
+764 AQSPTDFTDNTDSKE

-785 KSARPK
+785 KSAR
-791 NGSEKEEKSVS
+791 
-802 SVKSVGQKTGSEKEE
+802 QKD
-817 KSVSSVKSVGQ
+817 
-828 KNTSEKEQKSVSSV
+828 TSE
-842 KSARQKNTSE
+842 N
-852 KEQKSSAGEP
+852 EQKSSAGEP

>member
-21 QFKTGEI
+21 QFKAGEI

-239 NRRNRHKARMRYVF
+239 NRRNHHKARMRYVF

-280 EASALPLEHH
+280 KAPALPLEHH
-290 KPSFSPLGEKEV
+290 KPNFPPLKA
-302 KSEERRVKNSNPL
+302 PT
-315 GVPADLQSD
+315 D
-324 GKQGTSKNEI
+324 
-334 IDVEAFETWKR
+334 FETWKR

-460 QLLDSDLNLDAIPD
+460 QLLNSNLNLDAIPD

-501 RVGDDPYPAYTIWL
+501 RVGDAPYPAYTIWL

-552 YADYYEYVA
+552 YADYYDYVA

-568 KDLIAKY
+568 KELIAKY
-575 KEVAPYSEKPD
+575 KEVAPYSEEPD

-622 REKRKEVEQLLENT
+622 REKRKEVELLMGNT
-636 PQGVPADLQSAGKQA
+636 PQGVPADLQSDGKQA
-651 ISGGSKVPADL
+651 
-662 KSDGKQGTSK
+662 TSK

-697 TDEDVYQ
+697 TDEDVYN

-718 KFKVLTEKA
+718 KFKVLTDKA
-727 RNNESLISEKPL
+727 RNNESLIEQKPL

-754 DDSLQFKLPA
+754 DDSLQFKLTA
-764 AQSPTDNTDNTDSKE
+764 E
-779 KSAESA
+779 KTPVEQVT
-785 KSARPK
+785 
-791 NGSEKEEKSVS
+791 EEKNA
-802 SVKSVGQKTGSEKEE
+802 EE
-817 KSVSSVKSVGQ
+817 KAPA
-828 KNTSEKEQKSVSSV
+828 EKA
-842 KSARQKNTSE
+842 SAAEETE
-852 KEQKSSAGEP
+852 T
-862 EAISPDVKKD
+862 IVPDVKKD

>member
-21 QFKTGEI
+21 QFKAGEI

-280 EASALPLEHH
+280 EAPALPLEHH
-290 KPSFSPLGEKEV
+290 KPNFPPLKA
-302 KSEERRVKNSNPL
+302 PT
-315 GVPADLQSD
+315 D
-324 GKQGTSKNEI
+324 
-334 IDVEAFETWKR
+334 FETWKR

-460 QLLDSDLNLDAIPD
+460 QLLNSDLNLDAIPD

-515 PVKGKHEID
+515 PVRGKHEID

-552 YADYYEYVA
+552 YTDYYEYVA

-575 KEVAPYSEKPD
+575 KEVAPYSEEPD

-622 REKRKEVEQLLENT
+622 REKRKEVELLMGNT
-636 PQGVPADLQSAGKQA
+636 PQGVPADLQS
-651 ISGGSKVPADL
+651 
-662 KSDGKQGTSK
+662 DGKQETSK

-697 TDEDVYQ
+697 TDEDVYN

-718 KFKVLTEKA
+718 KFKVLTDKA
-727 RNNESLISEKPL
+727 RNNKSLIAEKPL
-739 IDELADLLNDLYQNM
+739 IDELAQLLNDLYQNM
-754 DDSLQFKLPA
+754 DDSLQFKLPSDSS
-764 AQSPTDNTDNTDSKE
+764 QTDAKDSKE
-779 KSAESA
+779 KDNQ
-785 KSARPK
+785 K
-791 NGSEKEEKSVS
+791 EKSVE
-802 SVKSVGQKTGSEKEE
+802 SVKSVCVSESKNEEKE
-817 KSVSSVKSVGQ
+817 
-828 KNTSEKEQKSVSSV
+828 
-842 KSARQKNTSE
+842 SA
-852 KEQKSSAGEP
+852 
-862 EAISPDVKKD
+862 AISPDVKKD

>member
-21 QFKTGEI
+21 QFKAGEI

-133 TADEE
+133 TAEEE

-280 EASALPLEHH
+280 EAPALPLEHH
-290 KPSFSPLGEKEV
+290 KPFFSPLDA
-302 KSEERRVKNSNPL
+302 PT
-315 GVPADLQSD
+315 D
-324 GKQGTSKNEI
+324 
-334 IDVEAFETWKR
+334 FETWKR

-401 QVRNIPEEYLT
+401 QVRNIPEEYLP

-460 QLLDSDLNLDAIPD
+460 QLLNSDLNLDAIPD

-539 EDYLRDVIAEQAN
+539 EDYLRNVIAEQAN

-568 KDLIAKY
+568 KELIAKY
-575 KEVAPYSEKPD
+575 KEVAPYSEEPD

-622 REKRKEVEQLLENT
+622 REKRKEVEQLLGNI
-636 PQGVPADLQSAGKQA
+636 PQGVPADLQSDGKQA
-651 ISGGSKVPADL
+651 
-662 KSDGKQGTSK
+662 TSK

-697 TDEDVYQ
+697 TDEDVYN

-718 KFKVLTEKA
+718 KFKVLTDKA
-727 RNNESLISEKPL
+727 RNNESLIAEKPL

-764 AQSPTDNTDNTDSKE
+764 AQSPTDFTDNTDSKE
-779 KSAESA
+779 KSAESNSKEE
-785 KSARPK
+785 KSAGQK
-791 NGSEKEEKSVS
+791 NRSEDEDKSVS
-802 SVKSVGQKTGSEKEE
+802 SVKSVGQRNRSE
-817 KSVSSVKSVGQ
+817 
-828 KNTSEKEQKSVSSV
+828 N
-842 KSARQKNTSE
+842 
-852 KEQKSSAGEP
+852 EQKSSAGEP
-862 EAISPDVKKD
+862 EAVSPDVKKD

>member
-21 QFKTGEI
+21 QFKAGEI

-95 DIEDAIPA
+95 DIEDTIPA

-280 EASALPLEHH
+280 EAPALPLEHH
-290 KPSFSPLGEKEV
+290 KPNFPPLKA
-302 KSEERRVKNSNPL
+302 PT
-315 GVPADLQSD
+315 D
-324 GKQGTSKNEI
+324 
-334 IDVEAFETWKR
+334 FETWKR

-460 QLLDSDLNLDAIPD
+460 QLLNSNLNLDAIPD

-539 EDYLRDVIAEQAN
+539 EDYLRDVIAEQTN
-552 YADYYEYVA
+552 YADYYDYVA

-568 KDLIAKY
+568 KELIAKY
-575 KEVAPYSEKPD
+575 KEVAPYSEEPD

-622 REKRKEVEQLLENT
+622 REKRKEVEQLL
-636 PQGVPADLQSAGKQA
+636 
-651 ISGGSKVPADL
+651 
-662 KSDGKQGTSK
+662 SDGKQNTGK

-697 TDEDVYQ
+697 TDEDVYN

-718 KFKVLTEKA
+718 KFKVLTDKA
-727 RNNESLISEKPL
+727 RNNESLIAEKPL

-764 AQSPTDNTDNTDSKE
+764 E
-779 KSAESA
+779 KTPVEQVA
-785 KSARPK
+785 
-791 NGSEKEEKSVS
+791 EEKNA
-802 SVKSVGQKTGSEKEE
+802 EE
-817 KSVSSVKSVGQ
+817 KAPAEQVSE
-828 KNTSEKEQKSVSSV
+828 EKAPAEKA
-842 KSARQKNTSE
+842 SAAEETE
-852 KEQKSSAGEP
+852 T
-862 EAISPDVKKD
+862 IVPDVKKD

>member
-21 QFKTGEI
+21 QFKAGEI

-60 LVTPEQL
+60 LVTPKQL

-116 GGGNTVR
+116 GGENTVR

-267 EFEELKK
+267 EFKELKK

-280 EASALPLEHH
+280 EAPALPLEHH
-290 KPSFSPLGEKEV
+290 KPNFPPLKA
-302 KSEERRVKNSNPL
+302 PT
-315 GVPADLQSD
+315 D
-324 GKQGTSKNEI
+324 
-334 IDVEAFETWKR
+334 FETWKR

-460 QLLDSDLNLDAIPD
+460 QLLNSNLNLDAIPD

-552 YADYYEYVA
+552 YADYYDYVA

-575 KEVAPYSEKPD
+575 KEVAPYSEEPD

-622 REKRKEVEQLLENT
+622 REKRKEVELLMKNI
-636 PQGVPADLQSAGKQA
+636 PQGVSADLQADGKQA
-651 ISGGSKVPADL
+651 
-662 KSDGKQGTSK
+662 TSK

-697 TDEDVYQ
+697 TDEDVYN

-718 KFKVLTEKA
+718 KFKVLTDKA
-727 RNNESLISEKPL
+727 RNNESLIEQKPL

-764 AQSPTDNTDNTDSKE
+764 E
-779 KSAESA
+779 KTPVEQVA
-785 KSARPK
+785 
-791 NGSEKEEKSVS
+791 EEK
-802 SVKSVGQKTGSEKEE
+802 TAEE
-817 KSVSSVKSVGQ
+817 KAPAEQVSE
-828 KNTSEKEQKSVSSV
+828 EKAPAEKA
-842 KSARQKNTSE
+842 SAAEETE
-852 KEQKSSAGEP
+852 T
-862 EAISPDVKKD
+862 IVPDVKKD

>member
-21 QFKTGEI
+21 QFKAGEI

>member
-7 TLNGDLDYTQSLID
+7 TLKGDLDYTQSLID
-21 QFKTGEI
+21 QFKAGEI

-95 DIEDAIPA
+95 DIEDAVPA
-103 LKKLEKVGISSAG
+103 LRKLEKIGISSAG

-133 TADEE
+133 TAEEE

-170 TSVATANYSYIA
+170 TSVDTANYSYIA
-182 DLGLQARIKDGQRGF
+182 DLGLQARIKDGKRGF

-207 NAHTGWEVFDFLPEK
+207 NAHTGWEIFDFLPEK

-267 EFEELKK
+267 EFEALKK
-274 DGSIDF
+274 DSSIDF
-280 EASALPLEHH
+280 VAPALPLEHH
-290 KPSFSPLGEKEV
+290 KPSFSPLSEKED
-302 KSEERRVKNSNPL
+302 KNARGYFDS
-315 GVPADLQSD
+315 
-324 GKQGTSKNEI
+324 
-334 IDVEAFETWKR
+334 EAFETWKR

-401 QVRNIPEEYLT
+401 QVRNIPEEYLP

-420 LGVYQI
+420 LGVYQV

-452 GAIDGIAK
+452 GAIDAIAK
-460 QLLDSDLNLDAIPD
+460 QLLSSDLNLDAIPD

-501 RVGDDPYPAYTIWL
+501 RVGDDPYPAYTVWL

-539 EDYLRDVIAEQAN
+539 EDYLRDVIQEQPN
-552 YADYYEYVA
+552 YADYYDYVA
-561 KRGVNIV
+561 KRGAGFI
-568 KDLIAKY
+568 KELIAKY
-575 KEVAPYSEKPD
+575 KEIAPFTEEPD
-586 TFFDF
+586 TFYDF

-622 REKRKEVEQLLENT
+622 REKRKEVDQLLQDKTLKESTATNQEQT
-636 PQGVPADLQSAGKQA
+636 N
-651 ISGGSKVPADL
+651 KV
-662 KSDGKQGTSK
+662 
-672 IEKLLHDIVFSEN
+672 EKLLHDIVFSEN

-709 FIAAGIIPQ
+709 FIGAGIIPQ
-718 KFKVLTEKA
+718 KFKILTDKA
-727 RNNESLISEKPL
+727 RNNESLIEYKPL

-754 DDSLQFKLPA
+754 DDSLQFKLTA
-764 AQSPTDNTDNTDSKE
+764 AQSSAVLTDSKE
-779 KSAESA
+779 KSVS
-785 KSARPK
+785 
-791 NGSEKEEKSVS
+791 SEKSVGQENATKTEAVKSVS
-802 SVKSVGQKTGSEKEE
+802 SVKSVGKENASKAEAE
-817 KSVSSVKSVGQ
+817 KSVSSAKSVG
-828 KNTSEKEQKSVSSV
+828 KENANEKSQEKSSGDTSSV
-842 KSARQKNTSE
+842 
-852 KEQKSSAGEP
+852 
-862 EAISPDVKKD
+862 PDVKKD

-880 NFVKTKIALTPMQS
+880 NFVKTKIALTPMKS

-909 NVPGSVKNEGHTIL
+909 NVPGSVKGEGHTIL
-923 STEKVENYWKVLIK
+923 STEKIENYWKVLIRK
-937 KK
+937 K

>member
-21 QFKTGEI
+21 QFKAGEI

-267 EFEELKK
+267 EFEKLKK

-280 EASALPLEHH
+280 EAPALPLEHH
-290 KPSFSPLGEKEV
+290 KPNF
-302 KSEERRVKNSNPL
+302 
-315 GVPADLQSD
+315 PALKAPTD
-324 GKQGTSKNEI
+324 
-334 IDVEAFETWKR
+334 FETWKR

-460 QLLDSDLNLDAIPD
+460 QLLNSDLNLDAIPD

-552 YADYYEYVA
+552 YADYYDYVA

-568 KDLIAKY
+568 KELIAKY
-575 KEVAPYSEKPD
+575 KEVAPYSEEPD

-622 REKRKEVEQLLENT
+622 REKRKEVEQLL
-636 PQGVPADLQSAGKQA
+636 
-651 ISGGSKVPADL
+651 
-662 KSDGKQGTSK
+662 SDGKQNTGK

-697 TDEDVYQ
+697 TDEDVYN

-718 KFKVLTEKA
+718 KFKVLTDKA
-727 RNNESLISEKPL
+727 RNNESLIAEKPL

-764 AQSPTDNTDNTDSKE
+764 E
-779 KSAESA
+779 KTQVEQVA
-785 KSARPK
+785 
-791 NGSEKEEKSVS
+791 EEKNA
-802 SVKSVGQKTGSEKEE
+802 EE
-817 KSVSSVKSVGQ
+817 KAPAEQVSE
-828 KNTSEKEQKSVSSV
+828 EKAPAEKA
-842 KSARQKNTSE
+842 SAAEETE
-852 KEQKSSAGEP
+852 T
-862 EAISPDVKKD
+862 IVPDVKKD

-923 STEKVENYWKVLIK
+923 STEKVENYWKVLIRK
-937 KK
+937 K